1 MPEPSRA
8 LLFSGHMIDAADR
21 PAPRFPPAA
30 EPAAARGI
38 AAALDALGAGADDL
52 GLCEGSCGGDIL
64 FAEALLARG
73 GALELLLP
81 FDAATF
87 LRTSV
92 AFPKP
97 PAATPDRW
105 AARFDALRKHPA
117 VRVREMPRELG
128 PTPPGVD
135 PFERCNAW
143 LLDRA
148 LALGAPGLRFLCLWD
163 GSAGDGP
170 GGTRRMIDEV
180 RRRGGRVE
188 VLDTAALWPVAPSR

>member
-8 LLFSGHMIDAADR
+8 ILFSGHMIDAADR
-21 PAPRFPPAA
+21 PVPRFPPAA
-30 EPAAARGI
+30 EPAAARAI
-38 AAALDALGAGADDL
+38 AAALDALGAGPDDL
-52 GLCEGSCGGDIL
+52 GLCQGSCGGDIL

-81 FDAATF
+81 FDEDTF

-97 PAATPDRW
+97 PAAGPDRW
-105 AARFDALRKHPA
+105 AARFAVLRDHPA
-117 VRVREMPRELG
+117 ARVREMPRELG
-128 PTPPGVD
+128 PTPPGAD

-148 LALGAPGLRFLCLWD
+148 LGRGAATLRFLCLWD
-163 GSAGDGP
+163 GSGGDGP
-170 GGTRRMIDEV
+170 GGTQHMIEEV
-180 RRRGGRVE
+180 RRHGGRVQ
-188 VLDTAALWPVAPSR
+188 VLDTTTLWSVARTA